1 MFLHVID
8 AENRSLTD
16 AFLLMDHLSGVLQG
30 IVFEGGKATG
40 GESNNSGRMGYP
52 LTLMLQY
59 VTCKI
64 IKDMGK
70 LLIFILLIIY
80 EETNFQTDD
89 SSCCCRDSCLS
100 DVLCSVLGLGTWP
113 LPFSMQEPVPSL
125 QMELGLGSVCLLH
138 LSTES
143 WS

>member
-1 MFLHVID
+1 
-8 AENRSLTD
+8 
-16 AFLLMDHLSGVLQG
+16 
-30 IVFEGGKATG
+30 
-40 GESNNSGRMGYP
+40 
-52 LTLMLQY
+52 
-59 VTCKI
+59 
-64 IKDMGK
+64 MGK

-80 EETNFQTDD
+80 EEGNFQTDD
-89 SSCCCRDSCLS
+89 DSCLS

-138 LSTES
+138 LSTKS